1 MKKVIVVLLCMASM
15 SSIAQKKERPQR
27 SGLDQMT
34 PEQTA
39 TLNTKKM
46 VLALDLTDGQQK
58 QIQTLYLQNAKTRK
72 AKMEER
78 KALKESG
85 ELKRPTSDERY
96 TMKNDRLD
104 AMIAQKAEM
113 KDILSSEQYV
123 KWEKMA
129 QHNGKHRK
137 GMHHNQKRQKHGTRK

>member
-1 MKKVIVVLLCMASM
+1 MKKVIIVLFCMASM
-15 SSIAQKKERPQR
+15 SAISQKEERQQR
-27 SGLDQMT
+27 GGLDQMT

-39 TLNTKKM
+39 TLRTKKM
-46 VLALDLTDGQQK
+46 ALALDLTDGQQK

-72 AKMEER
+72 ATMEER

-96 TMKNDRLD
+96 AMKNDRLD
-104 AMIAQKAEM
+104 AKIAQKAEM

-129 QHNGKHRK
+129 QRKGKHRK
-137 GMHHNQKRQKHGTRK
+137 GMHHNQKR